1 MSYTTV
7 SIKETRRNLSE
18 LIEKVALTGETFLV
32 TKFGRPKALIT
43 PTETKDKSN
52 KTKLSVLEKTA
63 GLWAKRK
70 DIKESNSWVSKL
82 RDKRS
87 TRYAKILS

>member
-1 MSYTTV
+1 MNSTSI

-32 TKFGRPKALIT
+32 TKFGKPKALIT
-43 PTETKDKSN
+43 PVATKMKDN
-52 KTKLSVLEKTA
+52 KIKLSVLADTA

-70 DIKESNSWVSKL
+70 DIKDSSSWVSKI
-82 RDKRS
+82 RNKES
-87 TRYAKILS
+87 TRYGKILS

>member
-32 TKFGRPKALIT
+32 TKFGKPKALIV
-43 PTETKDKSN
+43 PAETKNKSN
-52 KTKLSVLEKTA
+52 ETKLSILVKTA
-63 GLWAKRK
+63 GLWAKRR
-70 DIKESNSWVSKL
+70 DIKDSNSWVSKL
-82 RDKRS
+82 RDKGS